1 MKKVIIIEDSP
12 TFCNMLG
19 KKLEAKGWETTLC
32 YNYRDGL
39 KAVKDSSEWDIVI
52 SDMRLGKDN
61 GIDLLEW
68 MRGNGYQN
76 PFLIMT
82 SYDESMSA
90 VRTMKLGAEDYIPK
104 KLLFDVVYERLEE
117 IVDKRKRL
125 IELNNK
131 IVDRK
136 SEKFRQIYKMAGLFA
151 KSDMAVII
159 LGDNGTGKE
168 HIAEKIHLQSKRADK
183 PFEVVDC
190 GTLSAELAAS
200 ALFGHEKGAFT
211 SADAARKGYFE
222 LAAGGTLFLDEI
234 GNLPIDVQT
243 MLLRVLQS
251 KTYRPLGATK
261 DKVADVRIIA
271 ATNENLQEA
280 VREGRFRSDLYYRLH
295 EAVIE
300 IPQLRECKE
309 DIIPLANFFLKL
321 YDRHTDKKIKGI
333 SKEAQK
339 ALVSHTWPGNVREL
353 KSCIMRA
360 MLLCENEMIDVNDLQ
375 LSQSSLREEALDFD
389 EQERNINRERILW
402 ALKQCNGVKRD
413 AAKLLEMSHTTFYTR
428 MKEYGIPTN
437 RQ

>member
-19 KKLEAKGWETTLC
+19 KKLEAKGWKTILC

-39 KAVKDSSEWDIVI
+39 KAVKESSEWDVVI
-52 SDMRLGKDN
+52 SDMRLGNDN

-68 MRGNGYQN
+68 MRSNGYQN
-76 PFLIMT
+76 PFIIMT

-104 KLLFDVVYERLEE
+104 KLLLDVVYERLEE
-117 IVDKRKRL
+117 IIDKQKRL
-125 IELNNK
+125 FELNNK
-131 IVDRK
+131 IVYRK
-136 SEKFRQIYKMAGLFA
+136 SEKFRRIYKMAELFA
-151 KSDMAVII
+151 KSDMAVMI

-168 HIAEKIHLQSKRADK
+168 HIAEKIHLQSKRADQ

-190 GTLSAELAAS
+190 GTLSAELAVS

-234 GNLPIDVQT
+234 GNLPKDVQA

-251 KTYRPLGATK
+251 KSYRPLGAIK

-280 VREGRFRSDLYYRLH
+280 VREGRFRSDLKNPCY
-295 EAVIE
+295 
-300 IPQLRECKE
+300 
-309 DIIPLANFFLKL
+309 
-321 YDRHTDKKIKGI
+321 
-333 SKEAQK
+333 
-339 ALVSHTWPGNVREL
+339 
-353 KSCIMRA
+353 
-360 MLLCENEMIDVNDLQ
+360 
-375 LSQSSLREEALDFD
+375 
-389 EQERNINRERILW
+389 
-402 ALKQCNGVKRD
+402 
-413 AAKLLEMSHTTFYTR
+413 
-428 MKEYGIPTN
+428 
-437 RQ
+437 

>member
-1 MKKVIIIEDSP
+1 M
-12 TFCNMLG
+12 
-19 KKLEAKGWETTLC
+19 C
-32 YNYRDGL
+32 YNYKDGL
-39 KAVKDSSEWDIVI
+39 KAVKESSECDIVI

-76 PFLIMT
+76 PFIIMT

-117 IVDKRKRL
+117 IMDKRKRL

-136 SEKFRQIYKMAGLFA
+136 SEKFRLIYKMAGLFA
-151 KSDMAVII
+151 KSDMAVMI

-183 PFEVVDC
+183 PFEIVDC

-222 LAAGGTLFLDEI
+222 LAAAGTLFLDEI
-234 GNLPIDVQT
+234 GNLPVDVQA
-243 MLLRVLQS
+243 MLLRVFQS
-251 KTYRPLGATK
+251 KTYRPLGSAK

-271 ATNENLQEA
+271 ATNENLQKA
-280 VREGRFRSDLYYRLH
+280 VQEGRFRSDLYYRLH

-309 DIIPLANFFLKL
+309 DIMPLANFFLKQ
-321 YDRHTDKKIKGI
+321 YSQHAETKVRGI
-333 SKEAQK
+333 SKDAQK

-360 MLLCENEMIDVNDLQ
+360 VLLCEKEMIDGEDLQ
-375 LSQSSLREEALDFD
+375 LSQSSLSEEALNFD

-402 ALKQCNGVKRD
+402 ALKQCNGIKRD
-413 AAKLLEMSHTTFYTR
+413 AAKLLEMSHTTFYAR
-428 MKEYGIPTN
+428 MKECGISYK
-437 RQ
+437 

>member
-19 KKLEAKGWETTLC
+19 KKLEAKGWKTILC

-39 KAVKDSSEWDIVI
+39 KAVRESSEWDVVI
-52 SDMRLGKDN
+52 SDMRLGNDN

-68 MRGNGYQN
+68 MRSNGYQN
-76 PFLIMT
+76 PFIIMT

-104 KLLFDVVYERLEE
+104 KLLLDVVYERLEE
-117 IVDKRKRL
+117 IIDKQKRL
-125 IELNNK
+125 VELNNK
-131 IVDRK
+131 IVYRK
-136 SEKFRQIYKMAGLFA
+136 SEKFRRIYKMAELFA
-151 KSDMAVII
+151 KSDMAVMI

-190 GTLSAELAAS
+190 GTLSAELAVS
-200 ALFGHEKGAFT
+200 ALFGHERGAFT

-234 GNLPIDVQT
+234 GDVQA

-251 KTYRPLGATK
+251 KSYRPLGATK

-300 IPQLRECKE
+300 IPRLRDCKE
-309 DIIPLANFFLKL
+309 DIMPLANFFLKL
-321 YDRHTDKKIKGI
+321 YDRHTDKEIKCI
-333 SKEAQK
+333 SKEAQR

-360 MLLCENEMIDVNDLQ
+360 MLLCENEIIDVEDLQ
-375 LSQSSLREEALDFD
+375 LSQSALTEEALDFD
-389 EQERNINRERILW
+389 EQERKINRERILW
-402 ALKQCNGVKRD
+402 ALKQCNGIKRD
-413 AAKLLEMSHTTFYTR
+413 AAKMLEMSHTTFYAR

-437 RQ
+437 KL

>member
-19 KKLEAKGWETTLC
+19 KKLEAKGWKTILC

-39 KAVKDSSEWDIVI
+39 KAVKESSEWNVVI
-52 SDMRLGKDN
+52 SDMRLGNDN

-68 MRGNGYQN
+68 MRSNGYQN
-76 PFLIMT
+76 PFIIMT

-90 VRTMKLGAEDYIPK
+90 VKTMKLGAEDYIPK
-104 KLLFDVVYERLEE
+104 KLLLDVVYERLEE
-117 IVDKRKRL
+117 IIDKQKRL
-125 IELNNK
+125 VELNNK
-131 IVDRK
+131 IVYRK
-136 SEKFRQIYKMAGLFA
+136 SEKFRRIYKMAELFA
-151 KSDMAVII
+151 KSDMAVMI

-190 GTLSAELAAS
+190 GTLSAELAVS

-211 SADAARKGYFE
+211 SAEAARKGYFE

-234 GNLPIDVQT
+234 GNLPKDVQA

-251 KTYRPLGATK
+251 KSYRPLGAIK

-295 EAVIE
+295 EAVI
-300 IPQLRECKE
+300 
-309 DIIPLANFFLKL
+309 
-321 YDRHTDKKIKGI
+321 
-333 SKEAQK
+333 
-339 ALVSHTWPGNVREL
+339 
-353 KSCIMRA
+353 
-360 MLLCENEMIDVNDLQ
+360 
-375 LSQSSLREEALDFD
+375 
-389 EQERNINRERILW
+389 
-402 ALKQCNGVKRD
+402 
-413 AAKLLEMSHTTFYTR
+413 
-428 MKEYGIPTN
+428 
-437 RQ
+437 

>member
-19 KKLEAKGWETTLC
+19 KKLEAKGWKTILC

-39 KAVKDSSEWDIVI
+39 KAVRKSSEWDVVI
-52 SDMRLGKDN
+52 SDMRLGNDN

-68 MRGNGYQN
+68 MRSNGYQN
-76 PFLIMT
+76 PFIIMT

-104 KLLFDVVYERLEE
+104 KLLLDVVYERLEE
-117 IVDKRKRL
+117 IIDKQKRL
-125 IELNNK
+125 VELNNK
-131 IVDRK
+131 IVYRK
-136 SEKFRQIYKMAGLFA
+136 SEKFRRIYKMAELFA
-151 KSDMAVII
+151 KSDMAVMI

-190 GTLSAELAAS
+190 GTLSAELAVS

-211 SADAARKGYFE
+211 SA
-222 LAAGGTLFLDEI
+222 GGTLFLDEI
-234 GNLPIDVQT
+234 GNLPKDVQA

-251 KTYRPLGATK
+251 KSYRPLGATK

-300 IPQLRECKE
+300 IPRLRDCKE
-309 DIIPLANFFLKL
+309 DIMPLANFFLKL
-321 YDRHTDKKIKGI
+321 YDRHTDKEIKCI
-333 SKEAQK
+333 SKEAQR

-360 MLLCENEMIDVNDLQ
+360 MLLCENEIIDVEDLQ
-375 LSQSSLREEALDFD
+375 LSQSALTEEALDFD
-389 EQERNINRERILW
+389 EQERKINRERILW
-402 ALKQCNGVKRD
+402 ALKQCNGIKRD
-413 AAKLLEMSHTTFYTR
+413 AAKMLEMSHTTFYAR

-437 RQ
+437 KL

>member
-1 MKKVIIIEDSP
+1 MKKVIIIEDSL

-39 KAVKDSSEWDIVI
+39 KAVKESSEWDIVI

-402 ALKQCNGVKRD
+402 ALKQCNGVKRE

>member
-12 TFCNMLG
+12 TFCNALG

-32 YNYRDGL
+32 YNYKDGL
-39 KAVKDSSEWDIVI
+39 KAVKESSEWDIII
-52 SDMRLGKDN
+52 SDMRLGNDN

-68 MRGNGYQN
+68 MQDNGYKN

-104 KLLFDVVYERLEE
+104 KLLFDVIYERLEE
-117 IVDKRKRL
+117 IIDKRKRL
-125 IELNNK
+125 IELNSK

-136 SEKFRQIYKMAGLFA
+136 SEKFRQIYKMVGLFA
-151 KSDMAVII
+151 KSDMVVMIW
-159 LGDNGTGKE
+159 GDNGTGKE

-183 PFEVVDC
+183 PFEIVDC

-222 LAAGGTLFLDEI
+222 LATGGTLFLDEI
-234 GNLPIDVQT
+234 GNLPIDVQA

-251 KTYRPLGATK
+251 KTYRPLGSAK
-261 DKVADVRIIA
+261 DKIADVRIIA
-271 ATNENLQEA
+271 ATNENLQKA
-280 VREGRFRSDLYYRLH
+280 VQEGRFRSDLYYRLH
-295 EAVIE
+295 EVVIE

-309 DIIPLANFFLKL
+309 DIMPLANFFLKQ
-321 YDRHTDKKIKGI
+321 YSQHTETKVRGI
-333 SKEAQK
+333 SKDAQK
-339 ALVSHTWPGNVREL
+339 VLVSHIWPGNVREL

-360 MLLCENEMIDVNDLQ
+360 VLLCENEMVGVDDLQ
-375 LSQSSLREEALDFD
+375 LSQSSLVDEALNFE

-402 ALKQCNGVKRD
+402 ALEQCNGIKRD
-413 AAKLLEMSHTTFYTR
+413 AAKLLEMSHTTFYAR
-428 MKEYGIPTN
+428 MKEYGVPYK
-437 RQ
+437 

>member
-12 TFCNMLG
+12 TFCNALG

-32 YNYRDGL
+32 YNYKDGL
-39 KAVKDSSEWDIVI
+39 KAVKESSEWDIII
-52 SDMRLGKDN
+52 SDMRLGNDN

-68 MRGNGYQN
+68 MRDNGYKN

-104 KLLFDVVYERLEE
+104 KLLFDVIYERLKE
-117 IVDKRKRL
+117 IIDKRKRL
-125 IELNNK
+125 IELNSK

-151 KSDMAVII
+151 KSDMAVMI

-183 PFEVVDC
+183 PFEIVDC

-222 LAAGGTLFLDEI
+222 LATGGTLFLDEI
-234 GNLPIDVQT
+234 GNLPIDVQA

-251 KTYRPLGATK
+251 KTYRPLGSAK

-271 ATNENLQEA
+271 ATNENLQKA
-280 VREGRFRSDLYYRLH
+280 VQEGRFRSDLYYRLH

-309 DIIPLANFFLKL
+309 DIRPLANFFLNQYSQHLDTKV
-321 YDRHTDKKIKGI
+321 RGI
-333 SKEAQK
+333 SKDAQK

-360 MLLCENEMIDVNDLQ
+360 VLLCENEMVGVDDLQ
-375 LSQSSLREEALDFD
+375 LSQSSLVDEALNFE

-402 ALKQCNGVKRD
+402 ALEQCNGIKRD
-413 AAKLLEMSHTTFYTR
+413 AAKLLEMSHTTFYAR
-428 MKEYGIPTN
+428 MKEYGVPYK
-437 RQ
+437 

>member
-12 TFCNMLG
+12 TFCNALG

-32 YNYRDGL
+32 YNYKDGL
-39 KAVKDSSEWDIVI
+39 KAVKESSEWDIII
-52 SDMRLGKDN
+52 SDMRLGNDN

-68 MRGNGYQN
+68 MRYNGYKN

-117 IVDKRKRL
+117 IMDKRKRL

-136 SEKFRQIYKMAGLFA
+136 SDKFRQIYKMAGLFA
-151 KSDMAVII
+151 KSDMAVMI

-168 HIAEKIHLQSKRADK
+168 HIAEKIHLQSKRANM
-183 PFEVVDC
+183 PFEIVDC

-211 SADAARKGYFE
+211 SADTARKGYFE

-234 GNLPIDVQT
+234 GNLPIDVQA

-251 KTYRPLGATK
+251 KTYRPLGSAK

-271 ATNENLQEA
+271 ATNENLQKA
-280 VREGRFRSDLYYRLH
+280 VQDGRFRSDLYYRLH
-295 EAVIE
+295 EAVID

-309 DIIPLANFFLKL
+309 DIMPLANFFLKQ
-321 YDRHTDKKIKGI
+321 YSQHSDTKVRGI
-333 SKEAQK
+333 SKDAQK

-360 MLLCENEMIDVNDLQ
+360 VLLCENEMVGVDNLQ
-375 LSQSSLREEALDFD
+375 LSQSSLVDEALNFE

-402 ALKQCNGVKRD
+402 ALEQCNGIKRD
-413 AAKLLEMSHTTFYTR
+413 AAKLLEMSHTTFYAR
-428 MKEYGIPTN
+428 MKEYSVPYK
-437 RQ
+437 

>member
-19 KKLEAKGWETTLC
+19 KKLEAKGWKTVLC

-39 KAVKDSSEWDIVI
+39 KAVRESSEWDVVI
-52 SDMRLGKDN
+52 SDMRLGNDN

-68 MRGNGYQN
+68 MRSNGYQN
-76 PFLIMT
+76 PFIIMT

-104 KLLFDVVYERLEE
+104 KLLLDVVYERLEE
-117 IVDKRKRL
+117 IIDKQKRL
-125 IELNNK
+125 VELNNK
-131 IVDRK
+131 IVYRK
-136 SEKFRQIYKMAGLFA
+136 SEKFRRIYKMAELFA
-151 KSDMAVII
+151 KSDMAVMI

-190 GTLSAELAAS
+190 GTLSAELAVS

-222 LAAGGTLFLDEI
+222 LASGGTLFLDEI
-234 GNLPIDVQT
+234 GNLPKDVQA

-251 KTYRPLGATK
+251 KIYRPLGATK

-300 IPQLRECKE
+300 IPRLRDCKE
-309 DIIPLANFFLKL
+309 DIMPLANFFLKL
-321 YDRHTDKKIKGI
+321 YDRHTDKEIKCI
-333 SKEAQK
+333 SKEAQR
-339 ALVSHTWPGNVREL
+339 ALVSHTNVREL

-360 MLLCENEMIDVNDLQ
+360 MLLCENEIIDVEDLQ
-375 LSQSSLREEALDFD
+375 LSQSALTEEALDFD
-389 EQERNINRERILW
+389 EQERKINRERILW
-402 ALKQCNGVKRD
+402 ALKQCNGIKRD
-413 AAKLLEMSHTTFYTR
+413 AAKMLEMSHTTFYAR

-437 RQ
+437 KL

>member
-19 KKLEAKGWETTLC
+19 KKLEAKGWETILC

-39 KAVKDSSEWDIVI
+39 KAVRESSEWDVVI
-52 SDMRLGKDN
+52 SDMRLGNDN

-68 MRGNGYQN
+68 MRSNGYQN
-76 PFLIMT
+76 PFIIMT

-104 KLLFDVVYERLEE
+104 KLLLDVVYERLEE
-117 IVDKRKRL
+117 IIDKQKRL
-125 IELNNK
+125 VELNNK
-131 IVDRK
+131 IVYRK
-136 SEKFRQIYKMAGLFA
+136 SEKFRRIYKMAELFA
-151 KSDMAVII
+151 KSDMAVMI

-190 GTLSAELAAS
+190 GTLSAELAVS

-211 SADAARKGYFE
+211 SAEAARKGYFE

-234 GNLPIDVQT
+234 GNLPKDVQA

-251 KTYRPLGATK
+251 KSYRPLGAK

-280 VREGRFRSDLYYRLH
+280 VRDGRFRSDLYYRLH

-300 IPQLRECKE
+300 IPRLRDCKE
-309 DIIPLANFFLKL
+309 DIMPLANFFLKL
-321 YDRHTDKKIKGI
+321 YDRHTDKEIKCI
-333 SKEAQK
+333 SKEAQR
-339 ALVSHTWPGNVREL
+339 ALVSHTWPGTVREL

-360 MLLCENEMIDVNDLQ
+360 LLLCENEIIDVEDLQ
-375 LSQSSLREEALDFD
+375 LSQSALKEEALDFD
-389 EQERNINRERILW
+389 EQERKINRERILW
-402 ALKQCNGVKRD
+402 ALKQCNGIKRD
-413 AAKLLEMSHTTFYTR
+413 AAKMLEMSHTTFYAR

-437 RQ
+437 KL

>member
-19 KKLEAKGWETTLC
+19 KKLEAKGWKTILC

-39 KAVKDSSEWDIVI
+39 KAVKESSEWDVVI
-52 SDMRLGKDN
+52 SDMRLGNDN

-68 MRGNGYQN
+68 MRSNGYQN
-76 PFLIMT
+76 PFIIMT

-104 KLLFDVVYERLEE
+104 KLLLDVVYERLEE
-117 IVDKRKRL
+117 IIDKQKRL
-125 IELNNK
+125 VELNNK
-131 IVDRK
+131 IVYRK
-136 SEKFRQIYKMAGLFA
+136 SEKFRRIYKMAELFA
-151 KSDMAVII
+151 KSDMAVMI
-159 LGDNGTGKE
+159 LGDNDTGKE

-190 GTLSAELAAS
+190 GTLSAELAVS

-222 LAAGGTLFLDEI
+222 LASGGTLFLDEI
-234 GNLPIDVQT
+234 GNLPKDVQA

-251 KTYRPLGATK
+251 KSYRPLGATK

-300 IPQLRECKE
+300 IPRLRDCKE
-309 DIIPLANFFLKL
+309 DIMPLANFFLKL
-321 YDRHTDKKIKGI
+321 YDRHTDKEIKCI
-333 SKEAQK
+333 SKEAQR

-353 KSCIMRA
+353 
-360 MLLCENEMIDVNDLQ
+360 LCENEIIDVEDLQ
-375 LSQSSLREEALDFD
+375 LSQSALTEEALDFD
-389 EQERNINRERILW
+389 EQERKINRERILW
-402 ALKQCNGVKRD
+402 ALKQCNGIKRD
-413 AAKLLEMSHTTFYTR
+413 AAKMLEMSHTTFYTR

-437 RQ
+437 KL

>member
-19 KKLEAKGWETTLC
+19 KKLEAKGWKTILC

-39 KAVKDSSEWDIVI
+39 KAVKESSEWNVVI
-52 SDMRLGKDN
+52 SDMRLGNDN

-68 MRGNGYQN
+68 LRSNGYQN
-76 PFLIMT
+76 PFIIMT

-90 VRTMKLGAEDYIPK
+90 VKTMKLGAEDYIPK
-104 KLLFDVVYERLEE
+104 KLLLDVVYERLEE
-117 IVDKRKRL
+117 IIDKQKRL
-125 IELNNK
+125 VELNNK
-131 IVDRK
+131 IVYRK
-136 SEKFRQIYKMAGLFA
+136 SEKFRRIYKMAELFA
-151 KSDMAVII
+151 KSDMAVMI

-190 GTLSAELAAS
+190 GTLSAELAVS

-211 SADAARKGYFE
+211 SAEAARKGYFE

-234 GNLPIDVQT
+234 GNLPKDVQA

-251 KTYRPLGATK
+251 KSYRPLGATK

-300 IPQLRECKE
+300 IPRLRDCKE
-309 DIIPLANFFLKL
+309 DIMPLANFFLKL
-321 YDRHTDKKIKGI
+321 YDRIRTKK
-333 SKEAQK
+333 
-339 ALVSHTWPGNVREL
+339 
-353 KSCIMRA
+353 
-360 MLLCENEMIDVNDLQ
+360 
-375 LSQSSLREEALDFD
+375 
-389 EQERNINRERILW
+389 
-402 ALKQCNGVKRD
+402 
-413 AAKLLEMSHTTFYTR
+413 
-428 MKEYGIPTN
+428 
-437 RQ
+437 

>member
-19 KKLEAKGWETTLC
+19 KKLEAKGWKTILC

-39 KAVKDSSEWDIVI
+39 KAVKESSEWDVVI
-52 SDMRLGKDN
+52 SDMRLGNDN

-68 MRGNGYQN
+68 MRSNGYQN
-76 PFLIMT
+76 PFIIMT

-104 KLLFDVVYERLEE
+104 KLLLDVVYERLEE
-117 IVDKRKRL
+117 IIDKQKRL
-125 IELNNK
+125 VELNNK
-131 IVDRK
+131 IVYRK
-136 SEKFRQIYKMAGLFA
+136 SEKFRRIYKMAELFA
-151 KSDMAVII
+151 KSDMAVMI

-190 GTLSAELAAS
+190 GTLSAELAVS

-211 SADAARKGYFE
+211 SAEAARKGYFE

-234 GNLPIDVQT
+234 GNLPDVQA

-251 KTYRPLGATK
+251 KSYRPLGATK

-271 ATNENLQEA
+271 ATNENLQDA

-300 IPQLRECKE
+300 IPRLRDCKE
-309 DIIPLANFFLKL
+309 DIMPLANFFLKL
-321 YDRHTDKKIKGI
+321 YDRHTDKEIKCI
-333 SKEAQK
+333 SKEAQR

-360 MLLCENEMIDVNDLQ
+360 MLLCENEIIDVEDLQ
-375 LSQSSLREEALDFD
+375 LSQSALTEEALDFD
-389 EQERNINRERILW
+389 EQERKINRERILW
-402 ALKQCNGVKRD
+402 ALKQCNGIKRD
-413 AAKLLEMSHTTFYTR
+413 AAKMLEMSHTTFYAR

-437 RQ
+437 KL